1 MCDMTSEAPGFEAIE
16 RETVFEGAIFSVERG
31 RFRHDDGREA
41 TREKVHHDGA
51 VGVVAH
57 DGEHLYLVRQPREAI
72 NRSDVL
78 EIPAGRL
85 DVEGEEPLAAA
96 QRELAEEIGLAADSW
111 QHATTYFSS
120 AGFTDEEVHVFL
132 ATGLRRVHQP
142 ETEEEE
148 RIELVRWPLADL
160 DAAIDVTVDAKT
172 LIGLLWLRRARGEGA
187 TSG

>member
-1 MCDMTSEAPGFEAIE
+1 MTGGPGFEAVE
-16 RETVFEGAIFSVERG
+16 RETLFEGKIFSVERG
-31 RFRHDDGREA
+31 RFRHDDGGEV

-51 VGVVAH
+51 VGIVAY
-57 DGEHLYLVRQPREAI
+57 DDEHIHLVRQPREAI
-72 NRSDVL
+72 DRSDVL

-85 DVEGEEPLAAA
+85 DVEGEEPLATA

-120 AGFTDEEVHVFL
+120 SGFTDEEVHVFL
-132 ATGLRRVHQP
+132 ATGLRRVDQP

-148 RIELVRWPLADL
+148 RIELVRWPLAEL
-160 DAAIDVTVDAKT
+160 DAAIDATVDAKT

-187 TSG
+187 AAG